1 MALLDVAPLETPVRQ
16 EQLQVPVPVCVLC
29 DPYLVGVPVMTTVH
43 LAYASA
49 SPEIRFVWAMFA
61 CAGAGACAGPCVFA
75 CIQLFA
81 PGNSS

>member
-1 MALLDVAPLETPVRQ
+1 MALLDVAHLETPVRQ
-16 EQLQVPVPVCVLC
+16 EQLLVPVPVRVLC

-61 CAGAGACAGPCVFA
+61 CAGVGAGAGPCVFA

-81 PGNSS
+81 PGNSC

>member
-16 EQLQVPVPVCVLC
+16 EQLQVPVPLRVLC

-61 CAGAGACAGPCVFA
+61 CAGAGAGAGSCVFA

-81 PGNSS
+81 PGNSC